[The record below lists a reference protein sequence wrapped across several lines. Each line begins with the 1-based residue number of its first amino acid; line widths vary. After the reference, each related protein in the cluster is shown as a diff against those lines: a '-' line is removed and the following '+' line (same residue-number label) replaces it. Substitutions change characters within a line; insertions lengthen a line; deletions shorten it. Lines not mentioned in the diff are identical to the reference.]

1 MLCYPRTVKLM
12 QEDHGFEVSLD
23 LKKQN
28 KKKHLSLKNKV
39 EVLGGIHVQGLG
51 LSAQKSD

>member
-51 LSAQKSD
+51 LSAQKPD